1 MTEMTLHKKFLTT
14 AAAVALAFAVGA
26 CSSSSDDDETAGMM
40 PPATTDPVDP
50 TTDPVDPTTDPV
62 GTTDPVDPT
71 TDPVGTTDPVDPTTD
86 PVELADTAYGEYLE
100 ASTAY
105 EVAQGVHALTP
116 TAANLAALREA
127 VNKVV
132 TEATEALTSAGA
144 GTAAQLVRAQNAADA
159 TVMDSNDVAAIE
171 AAVMNAANL
180 VTALADA
187 GTAATT
193 YDSAKADYE
202 ATEGMTQANLDAL
215 SNAATAAKATADA
228 ALVLAAGG
236 SAAQLSEAQA
246 AVAAA
251 DVAATHA
258 SGITMALEAGIADA
272 LTAYNTAKTEHATA
286 KTAHDEDASL
296 DNANALKTAADTL
309 LAAAMDAEEKGA
321 LGATADQQ
329 MELASVS
336 VTNAEAYVATA
347 EDDLTTA
354 QTADDAAVVVAQT
367 AADAAAVVAATEAA
381 KTKTAAITLEAGE
394 TGTNDAGLG
403 GSGATTDGD
412 PTYAMTIKRPRS
424 GTVIEITDAELMGED
439 VPKFAQAMDLGGGRT
454 MHVRT
459 MEADE
464 DGNVVEE
471 VVIVSTDIAA
481 PRAVAFAKFEDM
493 DGNTPQ
499 ELLVTT
505 DTTNDP
511 VEGATF
517 EALTVV
523 TANSA
528 LVKSSAFT
536 AGTAADLMFPYNDPG
551 TTTVDDAFETAGT
564 YNGAMGT
571 YRCNGD
577 AECTV
582 NIDAMGAII
591 AMGDGWIFTPD
602 PRVTSDQPD
611 YDYLHYGFWLEK
623 TTDEDG
629 GLKYDEV
636 ETFAG
641 SSIPVTGTVAD
652 VDGSAIYNGGST
664 GVYVKN
670 VYTEGGSIESATSG
684 HFKADVSLTAT
695 FGQVGVGEEAT
706 IAPNL
711 LNTLTGTIDNFD
723 LSGGEVNEWAVNL
736 KGDIT
741 PDTGI
746 ASGAATGG
754 GTPGTFNA
762 TFHGTTPQTP
772 TEDDANDITVAPGS
786 VVGEF
791 GANFSNGSV
800 AGGFGARK

>member
-86 PVELADTAYGEYLE
+86 PVDPTPDPVELADTAYGEYLE
-100 ASTAY
+100 ALTAY

-132 TEATEALTSAGA
+132 TEATEALISAGA
-144 GTAAQLVRAQNAADA
+144 GTAAQLVRAQNAAHA
-159 TVMDSNDVAAIE
+159 TTTNSNDVVAIE
-171 AAVMNAANL
+171 DAVMAAADL
-180 VTALADA
+180 VTALAGA
-187 GTAATT
+187 ATAATT

-202 ATEGMTQANLDAL
+202 ATEGMTPANLNAL

-246 AVAAA
+246 AVVAA
-251 DVAATHA
+251 DTAATHA
-258 SGITMALEAGIADA
+258 SDITMALEAGIADA
-272 LTAYNTAKTEHATA
+272 LTAYDTA
-286 KTAHDEDASL
+286 KTAHAAAKTAHDDDASL
-296 DNANALKTAADTL
+296 DNANALKTAADNL
-309 LAAAMDAEEKGA
+309 LAAAMTAHEKSA
-321 LGATADQQ
+321 LGATAGQQ
-329 MELASVS
+329 TELESVS
-336 VTNAEAYVATA
+336 VTNVETYVAAADTA
-347 EDDLTTA
+347 VAAADTAVTT
-354 QTADDAAVVVAQT
+354 AQT

-381 KTKTAAITLEAGE
+381 ATKVEAIDEEADQLIDE
-394 TGTNDAGLG
+394 GLG
-403 GSGATTDGD
+403 TDGATLTVAISRDRMGTTVEFTD
-412 PTYAMTIKRPRS
+412 
-424 GTVIEITDAELMGED
+424 TVLMGED
-439 VPKFAQAMDLGGGRT
+439 DPEFTQAMDLGGGRT

-459 MEADE
+459 MEANV
-464 DGNVVEE
+464 DGEVVEE
-471 VVIVSTDIAA
+471 VVVVRTDIER

-493 DGNTPQ
+493 LGGTPQ
-499 ELLVTT
+499 ALDVST

-511 VEGATF
+511 EGVRTF
-517 EALTVV
+517 EALGLDELDG
-523 TANSA
+523 NNDFA

-582 NIDAMGAII
+582 NIDAMGAIT

-629 GLKYDEV
+629 VLKYDEV

-641 SSIPVTGTVAD
+641 SSVTASGD
-652 VDGSAIYNGGST
+652 VSEVLGSATYNGGST
-664 GVYVKN
+664 GVYVRN
-670 VYTEGGSIESATSG
+670 VYDSLGEVDTATSG
-684 HFKADVSLTAT
+684 HFTADVVLEAT
-695 FGQVGVGEEAT
+695 FGQVPVSDMDTEGT
-706 IAPNL
+706 IAENL

-723 LSGGEVNEWAVNL
+723 LSGGEVNLWAVNL
-736 KGDIT
+736 KGDIDIT
-741 PDTGI
+741 ANDGT

-754 GTPGTFNA
+754 GTPGTFSA
-762 TFHGTTPQTP
+762 TFHGPTT
-772 TEDDANDITVAPGS
+772 DADGPIQPHT